1 MKNKSYFVHL
11 SLMIVLTIAL
21 VAITLVHTFLPQFLI
36 PKATIPNLA
45 LISAIALL
53 MDNYVSKGAKRNY
66 ILIEI
71 FAFASF
77 FLLPYL
83 AGYADIFESLKI
95 GVVGMVIYTLF
106 TFLFTTS
113 ADRLATGPKAKLAPV
128 LTAIFL
134 FLAAQCFEGMI
145 F

>member
-1 MKNKSYFVHL
+1 MKNRSYFVHL
-11 SLMIVLTIAL
+11 SLMIVLTAAL

-45 LISAIALL
+45 LVSAIALL
-53 MDNYVSKGAKRNY
+53 IDHYASKGAKRCY
-66 ILIEI
+66 ILIAV

-83 AGYADIFESLKI
+83 AGYAPIFESLKI
-95 GVVGMVIYTLF
+95 GLAGMVIYTLF
-106 TFLFTTS
+106 AFLFTTA
-113 ADRLATGPKAKLAPV
+113 ADRLSTGPKAGFAPV
-128 LTAIFL
+128 LTAVFL
-134 FLAAQCFEGMI
+134 VLAAQCFEGMI

>member
-11 SLMIVLTIAL
+11 SLMIVLTAVL

-45 LISAIALL
+45 LISVAALL
-53 MDNYVSKGAKRNY
+53 IDHYVSKGARRCY
-66 ILIEI
+66 ILIAV
-71 FAFASF
+71 FSFASF

-83 AGYADIFESLKI
+83 AGYAPVCESLKI
-95 GVVGMVIYTLF
+95 GVAGMVIYTLF

-113 ADRLATGPKAKLAPV
+113 ADRLSTGPKAKIAPV
-128 LTAIFL
+128 LTAVFL

>member
-11 SLMIVLTIAL
+11 SLMIVLTVAL
-21 VAITLVHTFLPQFLI
+21 IAITLVHTFLPQFII

-45 LISAIALL
+45 LISVSALL
-53 MDNYVSKGAKRNY
+53 IDHYVSKGAKRCY
-66 ILIEI
+66 ILIAV

-77 FLLPYL
+77 FLLPFL
-83 AGYADIFESLKI
+83 ASYAPVHESLKI
-95 GVVGMVIYTLF
+95 GLVGMVIHTLF
-106 TFLFTTS
+106 AFLFTTS
-113 ADRLATGPKAKLAPV
+113 ADRLSTGPKAKLAPV
-128 LTAIFL
+128 LTSVFL

>member
-11 SLMIVLTIAL
+11 SLMIVLTAVL
-21 VAITLVHTFLPQFLI
+21 TAITLVHTFLPQFLI

-45 LISAIALL
+45 IISVASLLI
-53 MDNYVSKGAKRNY
+53 DHYVSKGAKRCY
-66 ILIEI
+66 IQIPV

-83 AGYADIFESLKI
+83 AGYAPVFESFKI
-95 GVVGMVIYTLF
+95 GVAGMVIYTLF
-106 TFLFTTS
+106 AFLFTIS
-113 ADRLATGPKAKLAPV
+113 ADRLSTGPKAKLAPV
-128 LTAIFL
+128 LTAVFL

>member
-11 SLMIVLTIAL
+11 SLMIVLTVAL

-36 PKATIPNLA
+36 PKATVPNLA
-45 LISAIALL
+45 LISALALL
-53 MDNYVSKGAKRNY
+53 IDHYASKGAKHCY
-66 ILIEI
+66 ILIAV
-71 FAFASF
+71 FSFASF

-83 AGYADIFESLKI
+83 AGYAPVCESLKI
-95 GVVGMVIYTLF
+95 GVVGMVIYTLSA
-106 TFLFTTS
+106 FLFTTA
-113 ADRLATGPKAKLAPV
+113 ADRLATGPKAKFAPI

-134 FLAAQCFEGMI
+134 VLAAQCFEGMI

>member
-11 SLMIVLTIAL
+11 SLMIVLTAVL
-21 VAITLVHTFLPQFLI
+21 VTITLVHTFLPKFII

-45 LISAIALL
+45 LISVVALL
-53 MDNYVSKGAKRNY
+53 IDHYAAKGAKRCY
-66 ILIEI
+66 ILIAV
-71 FAFASF
+71 FAFLSF

-83 AGYADIFESLKI
+83 AGYAPVCESLKI
-95 GVVGMVIYTLF
+95 AIAGVVIYTLF
-106 TFLFTTS
+106 AFLFTTA
-113 ADRLATGPKAKLAPV
+113 ADRLSTGPKAKLAPV
-128 LTAIFL
+128 LTAVFL

>member
-11 SLMIVLTIAL
+11 SLMIVLSAVL

-36 PKATIPNLA
+36 PKVTIPNLA
-45 LISAIALL
+45 LISVAALL
-53 MDNYVSKGAKRNY
+53 IDHYAAKGAKRCY
-66 ILIEI
+66 ILIAV
-71 FAFASF
+71 FAFLSF

-83 AGYADIFESLKI
+83 AGYAPVLESLKI
-95 GVVGMVIYTLF
+95 AAAGMVIHTLCA
-106 TFLFTTS
+106 FLFTTA
-113 ADRLATGPKAKLAPV
+113 ADRLSSGPKVKLAPV
-128 LTAIFL
+128 LTAAFL